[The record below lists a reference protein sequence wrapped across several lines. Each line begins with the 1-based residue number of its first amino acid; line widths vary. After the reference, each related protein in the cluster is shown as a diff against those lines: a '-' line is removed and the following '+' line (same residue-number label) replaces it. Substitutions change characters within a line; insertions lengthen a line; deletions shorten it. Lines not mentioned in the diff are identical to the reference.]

1 MSNKRAFIALSA
13 AIAIGT
19 LSAGSAARAASENDG
34 GNETGGYVLPGS
46 FDGVN
51 PAYHSDVF
59 RNGSAAVA
67 YGFAPSRV
75 ERHLHRR

>member
-1 MSNKRAFIALSA
+1 MSNKRALIALTT

-19 LSAGSAARAASENDG
+19 LSAGSAARAASENNG

-51 PAYHSDVF
+51 PVHHSDVL
-59 RNGSAAVA
+59 RNESAMT
-67 YGFAPSRV
+67 YDFAPPRV
-75 ERHLHRR
+75 QKHLHRR